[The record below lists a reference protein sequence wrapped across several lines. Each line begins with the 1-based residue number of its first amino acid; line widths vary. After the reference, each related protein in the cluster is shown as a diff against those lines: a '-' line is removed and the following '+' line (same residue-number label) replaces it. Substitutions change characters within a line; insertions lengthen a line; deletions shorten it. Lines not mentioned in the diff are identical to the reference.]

1 MAIIDVLYGKKDSDE
16 AYYWN
21 VASYCVEGNLQ
32 AVLDEY
38 AFTLGGGS
46 DLELLRQMKSGFVDT
61 ASIQIETW
69 ESFLGH
75 REKSRLRTHFAVG
88 YFNAQVNEKTMQ
100 RTENIRS
107 AFNSPSVHLCWQQH
121 LSGKKDWTSI
131 TTVEKSCTGICHQT
145 QLIWSN
151 GKAGST
157 VISAMRS
164 VRTWQ
169 TANSEL
175 SHLKRAFGRRPWI
188 VRQWP

>member
-1 MAIIDVLYGKKDSDE
+1 MQIGWVDFSKTERDKVVSILRLLGTQTA
-16 AYYWN
+16 
-21 VASYCVEGNLQ
+21 
-32 AVLDEY
+32 LDELGIGTVRD
-38 AFTLGGGS
+38 AFSDMLFPGISTLQT
-46 DLELLRQMKSGFVDT
+46 R
-61 ASIQIETW
+61 A
-69 ESFLGH
+69 
-75 REKSRLRTHFAVG
+75 
-88 YFNAQVNEKTMQ
+88 
-100 RTENIRS
+100 
-107 AFNSPSVHLCWQQH
+107 
-121 LSGKKDWTSI
+121 
-131 TTVEKSCTGICHQT
+131 ICHQT

>member
-1 MAIIDVLYGKKDSDE
+1 MLARKFLIEDNDVKVLLLSATPYKPYSTLEELSETG
-16 AYYWN
+16 
-21 VASYCVEGNLQ
+21 EGHYQ
-32 AVLDEY
+32 EFMQVM
-38 AFTLGGGS
+38 
-46 DLELLRQMKSGFVDT
+46 DLLILR
-61 ASIQIETW
+61 A
-69 ESFLGH
+69 
-75 REKSRLRTHFAVG
+75 SRLKRGNPSLAIGRNPGCAHTLQWATLTLRSMRRPCRELRTSEAPS
-88 YFNAQVNEKTMQ
+88 TP
-100 RTENIRS
+100 
-107 AFNSPSVHLCWQQH
+107 PSVHLCWQQH

-131 TTVEKSCTGICHQT
+131 TTAEKSCTGICHQT